1 MHSSR
6 ELRSSSFEIT
16 VGDREVRLVDLFEGF
31 GEQDRLGLVIRRP
44 CGAVG
49 ASALITA
56 AITAFYDLHRARG
69 PDFFVYPRRGRGE
82 ALH

>member
-31 GEQDRLGLVIRRP
+31 GERDRLGLVIRRP

-49 ASALITA
+49 ASALLTA
-56 AITAFYDLHRARG
+56 AITAFYAKPVASTPNTPAARS
-69 PDFFVYPRRGRGE
+69 PSSK
-82 ALH
+82 